1 MSEQA
6 AALPGPIF
14 TTGRRVRQ
22 GHWGLY
28 LLDGVQV
35 REHLDF
41 PCGPLGPGDAD
52 LKVRA
57 RIEEAK
63 RAWIER
69 GEILSLTVE
78 VR

>member
-6 AALPGPIF
+6 TAHPGPIF

-28 LLDGVQV
+28 LLDGIRV

-41 PCGPLGPGDAD
+41 PCGPLTDAEP
-52 LKVRA
+52 KVRA

-69 GEILSLTVE
+69 GEIISLNVE
-78 VR
+78 VQS